1 MLQVPTT
8 EQEWKQIAQDFGD
21 QWNFP
26 NCLGAIDGKH
36 VAIRKPYNSGSLYFN
51 YKKFFS
57 IVMMAVANANYEFIM
72 VDVGIN
78 GRISDGGVI
87 SYTKFGQA
95 LADNTLRIPEPAQLP
110 NSRKIL
116 PFVFLGD
123 DAFGMTGH
131 LMKPYPQAG
140 LNVER
145 RIFNYRLSRARRVI
159 ENVFGILVS
168 RFGVLQTP
176 IALCPEKARTV
187 ALACCYLHNFLRK
200 RQPRAYVTNN
210 HVDSEDL
217 QAGVVTNGS
226 WRDVANEMTPL
237 QPNCTFRNATAS
249 AKVVRDTYCNF
260 FNNEG
265 QVSWQWNIVG
275 ASASTNN

>member
-8 EQEWKQIAQDFGD
+8 TEEWKQIAQDFYD

-36 VAIRKPYNSGSLYFN
+36 VAIKKPANTGSLYFN

-72 VDVGIN
+72 VDVGVN

-87 SYTKFGQA
+87 SYTKFGEA
-95 LADNTLRIPEPAQLP
+95 LAGNTLRIPEPAQLP
-110 NSRKIL
+110 YSQKIL
-116 PFVFLGD
+116 PFVFLAD
-123 DAFGMTGH
+123 DAFGLTQN
-131 LMKPYPQAG
+131 LMKPYPQAA
-140 LNVER
+140 LNMEKT
-145 RIFNYRLSRARRVI
+145 IFNYRLSRGRRVI
-159 ENVFGILVS
+159 ENTFGILVS

-176 IALCPEKARTV
+176 IALSPEKARIV

-200 RQPRAYVTNN
+200 RQSRAYVTTNL
-210 HVDSEDL
+210 VDSEDL
-217 QAGVVTNGS
+217 QAGVITNGS
-226 WRDVANEMTPL
+226 WRDVVINEITPL
-237 QPNCTFRNATAS
+237 QHNTTNRNAANS
-249 AKVVRDTYCNF
+249 AKAVRDTYSNF

-265 QVSWQWNIVG
+265 QVSWQWKTLG
-275 ASASTNN
+275 ASGSTN

>member
-1 MLQVPTT
+1 MQIPKS
-8 EQEWKQIAQDFGD
+8 EEEWKEIARDFND

-36 VAIRKPYNSGSLYFN
+36 IAIEKLYKSGALYFN

-78 GRISDGGVI
+78 GRISDGGVL
-87 SYTKFGQA
+87 SYTKFGKA
-95 LADNTLRIPEPAQLP
+95 LSHNTIGIPEPAQLP
-110 NSRKIL
+110 NSQKVL

-123 DAFGMTGH
+123 DAFAMTEN

-140 LNVER
+140 LNLER
-145 RIFNYRLSRARRVI
+145 KVLNYRLSRARRVV
-159 ENVFGILVS
+159 ENTFGILVS
-168 RFGVLQTP
+168 RFGVLQNT
-176 IALCPEKARTV
+176 IRLSPEKARTIV
-187 ALACCYLHNFLRK
+187 VACCYLHNFLRK
-200 RQPRAYVTNN
+200 RQPRAYVTRNY
-210 HVDSEDL
+210 VDSEDL
-217 QAGVVTNGS
+217 QAGVVTSGT
-226 WRDVANEMTPL
+226 WRDVVNETTPF
-237 QPNCTFRNATAS
+237 QPTNFRNASTS

-265 QVSWQWNIVG
+265 QVSWQWKIVN
-275 ASASTNN
+275 STTSTNN

>member
-1 MLQVPTT
+1 MQIPTT
-8 EQEWKQIAQDFGD
+8 EQEWQKVAQDFGD
-21 QWNFP
+21 RWNFP

-36 VAIRKPYNSGSLYFN
+36 VAIKKPYNSGSMYYN

-87 SYTKFGQA
+87 SYTNFGQA
-95 LADNTLRIPEPAQLP
+95 LVHHTLRIPAPAQLP
-110 NSRKIL
+110 NSQQTL

-123 DAFGMTGH
+123 DAFAMTEN
-131 LMKPYPQAG
+131 LMKPYPQTG
-140 LNVER
+140 LNLER

-168 RFGVLQTP
+168 RFGVLQNP
-176 IALCPEKARTV
+176 ILLAPEKAQTV
-187 ALACCYLHNFLRK
+187 ALVCCYLHNFLRK
-200 RQPRAYVTNN
+200 RQPRTYINMN

-226 WRDVANEMTPL
+226 WRDAANEMTQL
-237 QPNCTFRNATAS
+237 QPNSTYRNATDS
-249 AKVVRDTYCNF
+249 AKVVRDTYSNF

-265 QVSWQWNIVG
+265 QVSWQWKTVG
-275 ASASTNN
+275 VVAPTNN